1 MEETNAVVA
10 EQSEPA
16 TVFAFGPED
25 QVDADRDGAELLGGG
40 GEAPEDEQGVN
51 GDADRF
57 DGMENKDIGRA
68 FAEERRR
75 IEEKYRRQMDD
86 DPTMR
91 LGRLM
96 VNDLMEQRG
105 ISEEEAVETATENFL
120 KAVAKRE
127 GISPTVARK
136 LYGNEVRSEMR
147 EAFEE
152 PAVDE
157 KADAI
162 MKDYM
167 SAPKPHGFDES
178 IAENDPEFIQMLTEM
193 PASAAIRVWTAERGT
208 QNARQD
214 IAEKLMARQSI
225 PQMTR
230 SMHTVTPRVD
240 WTKVDSAT
248 FRAEKERRQ
257 KMGY

>member
-1 MEETNAVVA
+1 MEENNAVVTA
-10 EQSEPA
+10 PESEPA

-25 QVDADRDGAELLGGG
+25 QVDADQGLAAPAGDGEQ
-40 GEAPEDEQGVN
+40 APENEQGDT
-51 GDADRF
+51 GDAGQF
-57 DGMENKDIGRA
+57 DGLENKDIGRA
-68 FAEERRR
+68 FAEERKR
-75 IEEKYRRQMDD
+75 IEEKYRRRMDD

-96 VNDLMEQRG
+96 VDDLMETSGLSR
-105 ISEEEAVETATENFL
+105 EEAVKTATDNFL

-127 GISPTVARK
+127 GISPGIARR
-136 LYGNEVRSEMR
+136 LYGSEIK
-147 EAFEE
+147 EAIDDE

-157 KADAI
+157 AADQI
-162 MKDYM
+162 IEDLER
-167 SAPKPHGFDES
+167 APKPRGFD
-178 IAENDPEFIQMLTEM
+178 AEEAYNDPEFIQLLTEM
-193 PASAAIRVWTAERGT
+193 PAAAAVRVWTAERGT

-214 IAEKLMARQSI
+214 IAERLMARQSI

-230 SMHTVTPRVD
+230 PSHVVTPKVD

-248 FRAEKERRQ
+248 FLAEKERRA